1 VDNWGLNGWEGTYIS
16 LVGLPENFNLMQ
28 NYPNP
33 FNAQTTITFTM
44 PYTAEVS
51 LKVYNALG
59 QEVETLLEG
68 ELSAGD
74 HSVMWNASGKASGMY
89 FYRLKSGDFV
99 SVKKCLLLK

>member
-1 VDNWGLNGWEGTYIS
+1 
-16 LVGLPENFNLMQ
+16 
-28 NYPNP
+28 
-33 FNAQTTITFTM
+33 M